1 MFGNTIEQAMHVMKI
16 TPASQSPFVGHGG
29 QPVARGLLRV
39 QRPHATAAWAAGGLL
54 DVFLLLSPLPAQVNL
69 LEPELSLVPSREA
82 SVAAEPLLP
91 PARPAVDAPVPG
103 LAEEVEAKVQSASDH
118 SHRWSGQVF
127 GSLLEP
133 SSAVA
138 SGWMLQP
145 PATGEHESC
154 PAVSGELKVPYQP
167 TDFRGT
173 PLPLETYQPD
183 LDRQTYFGKYTA
195 PVQRPWVEW
204 WRPFYSGGLYPP
216 AIPVFSDVNPLTP
229 HFLVYGDY
237 RAAVGI
243 HRDAGQPVRSIANRL
258 NLEMDL
264 RFTGTERLHAF
275 MGPLDHNNRFTRFD
289 FSDSADARFEE
300 ELDAQL
306 DTVFFEGDLGAMS
319 GGVIGVDAPFDLP
332 FSMGRI
338 PLLYQNGIWME
349 DAIDGVAIAFPW
361 RNQPT
366 LNWSNYEVSFFAGF
380 NQVTSPA
387 FNNNNQAAQVFGS
400 AWFIEAYDGYI
411 EADYAYLNDHDQR
424 GRSYHNS
431 AIAYTR
437 RYGARISNSL
447 RLLGNI
453 GQAGPRVDRSADGAL
468 LLWENSWVS
477 PHPAT
482 VVPYWNAFLGY
493 GRPQSVARAAGSGGI
508 LRNTGINFESDAL
521 TNYPTLDASGSNAY
535 GGAVGINLLSS
546 DFRRQWVAEFAALDT
561 YGDDRLSLA
570 PGAQYGLG
578 TRWQRSLSN
587 WTLIRADLMYG
598 WLDQT
603 ADIYGTRVEFRWKF

>member
-16 TPASQSPFVGHGG
+16 TPANQASFVGHGG
-29 QPVARGLLRV
+29 QLVARQPLRL
-39 QRPHATAAWAAGGLL
+39 RPQHGGTAWAAGGLL
-54 DVFLLLSPLPAQVNL
+54 AFLLVSPLAAQVSL
-69 LEPELSLVPSREA
+69 LDPELSLLPGREG

-91 PARPAVDAPVPG
+91 PARPAVNALAPGV
-103 LAEEVEAKVQSASDH
+103 AEEVEAKIQSSSDH
-118 SHRWSGQVF
+118 SQRWSGELF

-133 SSAVA
+133 SAGSA
-138 SGWMLQP
+138 SGWLRQP

-154 PAVSGELKVPYQP
+154 PDVSGERQVPYQP
-167 TDFRGT
+167 EDFRCT
-173 PLPLETYQPD
+173 PLPLETYQPE

-204 WRPFYSGGLYPP
+204 WRPFYSGGLYAP

-243 HRDAGQPVRSIANRL
+243 HRKAGQPVRSIANRL

-332 FSMGRI
+332 FTMGRI

-361 RNQPT
+361 RHQPT

-400 AWFIEAYDGYI
+400 AWFIEAYDGYL
-411 EADYAYLNDHDQR
+411 EADYAYLNDHDQQ

-437 RYGARISNSL
+437 RYGERISNSL

-477 PHPAT
+477 SQPAT

-521 TNYPTLDASGSNAY
+521 TNYPTLDESGSNAY

-561 YGDDRLSLA
+561 YGDERLSLA

-587 WTLIRADLMYG
+587 WTLVRADLMYG